1 MNRLPCDSN
10 FLMEEAQELL
20 TSNSEDR
27 ENCLF
32 ECSMILLKQ
41 WAKRLSLEFVDPVS
55 VLSSGRKIF
64 KHLLSWWKILKK
76 RLTFNW
82 GAVFFFATTHL
93 FLEDQTLL
101 CLQIAK
107 LENFDYKKLFVGA
120 FVISCFWVAGTGNG
134 QKSSGKNNYFR
145 PFLQKLLW
153 YFFLKWKQSVPTGTL
168 LFDRH

>member
-32 ECSMILLKQ
+32 ECSMIFLKQ
-41 WAKRLSLEFVDPVS
+41 GAKRLSLEFVDPVS

-64 KHLLSWWKILKK
+64 KQLLSWWKNLKK

-82 GAVFFFATTHL
+82 RAVFFLQQLTCSWRIKRCCVFQSQNWKTLTKKN
-93 FLEDQTLL
+93 FLLEPLL
-101 CLQIAK
+101 SRAFGLLGLGIARK
-107 LENFDYKKLFVGA
+107 VPVKIT
-120 FVISCFWVAGTGNG
+120 ISVRFSKN
-134 QKSSGKNNYFR
+134 SSDV
-145 PFLQKLLW
+145 
-153 YFFLKWKQSVPTGTL
+153 SS
-168 LFDRH
+168 